1 MSLWI
6 KSCGLTINMKPL
18 QQYVHRVQ
26 FIQYVVLTL
35 SVNEIIWCDHSNETS
50 SAVLSH
56 GTLYL
61 VCSCN
66 SGSTLVVFVFQHS
79 TKWNVEILLNFEH
92 GYFWKQLSRDW
103 PGSPT
108 SWGTQ
113 PDTFLW
119 QFLPF
124 IMVSMTWLSASL
136 TLCAEGW
143 RKKEPNQNY
152 RNGFCSSNCYY
163 KSECRWN

>member
-1 MSLWI
+1 M
-6 KSCGLTINMKPL
+6 
-18 QQYVHRVQ
+18 
-26 FIQYVVLTL
+26 FI
-35 SVNEIIWCDHSNETS
+35 
-50 SAVLSH
+50 
-56 GTLYL
+56 
-61 VCSCN
+61 
-66 SGSTLVVFVFQHS
+66 FVFHHL

-92 GYFWKQLSRDW
+92 GYFWKQLSRNW

-124 IMVSMTWLSASL
+124 IMVSMTWLSASF

-143 RKKEPNQNY
+143 RKKESNQNY
-152 RNGFCSSNCYY
+152 RNGFWSSNCYY
-163 KSECRWN
+163 KSSLPRRRSYGFATQSFLSHVRTRDEPLRTFAWEATTRVNEDGIKILFNCPRRDLTQKAKSRGGTPVTHAHINEST